1 MKAWSRPHDPYVLPT
16 HVSGSLSGP
25 ESADYL
31 SPREAQGVFAEVSE
45 SQNKWALVVLLS
57 SYAIKCKT
65 RCISGNLLGG
75 IGCWF
80 D

>member
-1 MKAWSRPHDPYVLPT
+1 MKAWGPPHDPYALPT
-16 HVSGSLSGP
+16 YVSGSLSGP
-25 ESADYL
+25 ESAECL
-31 SPREAQGVFAEVSE
+31 SPREAQGVFAAVSL
-45 SQNKWALVVLLS
+45 SQNKWAGGVLLN

-75 IGCWF
+75 IGCWL